1 MSILREV
8 TPFSDPG
15 YCVGRLMQHQYIT
28 QSYSGAGTYCTELLQ
43 ITGGYWRLQEI
54 TRDY

>member
-1 MSILREV
+1 V